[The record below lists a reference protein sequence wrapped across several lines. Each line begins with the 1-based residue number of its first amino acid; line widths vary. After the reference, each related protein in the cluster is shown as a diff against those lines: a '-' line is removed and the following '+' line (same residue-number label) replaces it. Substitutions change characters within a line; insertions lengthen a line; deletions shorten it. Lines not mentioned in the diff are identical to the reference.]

1 MTGSPELCQ
10 SLSIEAYLQGELET
24 EIKHEYLAGDVVAM
38 GGASRAHGLMATAL
52 ALALGPKAKSRHCQ
66 LFISDMKVRIDH
78 DSGTYFY
85 YPDLVLTCHPDDNER
100 LFSTHPCLIVE
111 ILSPTTER
119 IDRREKLLAYRLLPS
134 LREYLLVDPE
144 NPLID
149 RHWKTGEHWQ
159 HATLTKGKLAV
170 SCLDC
175 EIDLADLYD

>member
-1 MTGSPELCQ
+1 MTTLPAYRPTV
-10 SLSIEAYLQGELET
+10 SIDAYLQGELET

-38 GGASRAHGLMATAL
+38 GGASRAHGLMAS
-52 ALALGPKAKSRHCQ
+52 ALGALLWPHAKHKSCQ
-66 LFISDMKVRIDH
+66 LFIADMKVRVEH

-85 YPDLVLTCHPDDNER
+85 YPDLVLTCHPDDTER

-144 NPLID
+144 KPHIE
-149 RHWKTGEHWQ
+149 RFWKTGEHWQ
-159 HATLTKGKLAV
+159 HETLNAGTLTVA
-170 SCLDC
+170 CLNAT
-175 EIDLADLYD
+175 IDLAELYG

>member
-1 MTGSPELCQ
+1 MTTLPAQ
-10 SLSIEAYLQGELET
+10 NQTVSIEAYLQGELET

-52 ALALGPKAKSRHCQ
+52 ALAFGPKAKARRCQ
-66 LFISDMKVRIDH
+66 LFISDMKVRVEH

-85 YPDLVLTCHPDDNER
+85 YPDLLVTCNPDDNER

-111 ILSPTTER
+111 ILSPATER

-144 NPLID
+144 KPLIE
-149 RHWKTGEHWQ
+149 RFWKTGEHWQ
-159 HATLTKGKLAV
+159 HETLSEGTLAV
-170 SCLDC
+170 ACLDC
-175 EIDLADLYD
+175 EIDLADLYG